1 MPSQRHDVTLRDAV
15 LDACLA
21 AARVGA
27 DYVSARSRDVAT
39 IDWQEKSPTDFV
51 SEVDVGAESRIAE
64 VLLRRFSDARIVG
77 EELTPSATG
86 TGGLAFI
93 VDPLDGTTNF
103 LHGYPE
109 YAVSIGALVGE
120 TLLAGVVVDVPRGR
134 TYAAAAGGGA
144 FCAGARLSVST
155 ISNPRRALIGT
166 GFPFKHP
173 EHVAPYLPQ
182 FARVVAATAGVRRA
196 GSAALDLAHVACGHF
211 DAFWELM
218 LAPWDIAA
226 GILLVR
232 EAGGR
237 VTDLQGA
244 EAAPS
249 HTPLLASNG
258 VLHDWMQRQLDG

>member
-1 MPSQRHDVTLRDAV
+1 MTLRDSV

-21 AARVGA
+21 AARTGA
-27 DYVSARSRDVAT
+27 DYIRARSRDLAT
-39 IDWQEKSPTDFV
+39 IDWQEKSRADFV
-51 SEVDVGAESRIAE
+51 SEVDVGAESRIAD
-64 VLLRRFSDARIVG
+64 VLLTRFADARIVG
-77 EELTPSATG
+77 EELTPTVTG
-86 TGGLAFI
+86 ADGLVFI

-120 TLLAGVVVDVPRGR
+120 TLLAGVVLEVPGGT
-134 TYAAAAGGGA
+134 TYWASARGGA
-144 FCAGARLSVST
+144 FCDGQRLAVST
-155 ISNPRRALIGT
+155 ITDPGRALIGT

-173 EHVAPYLPQ
+173 ELVVPYLPQ

-237 VTDLQGA
+237 VTDLRGV
-244 EAAPS
+244 EAAPA
-249 HTPLLASNG
+249 HTPLVASNG
-258 VLHDWMQRQLDG
+258 VLHDWMLAQVDD

>member
-1 MPSQRHDVTLRDAV
+1 MPSQRHDPSLRDAV

-21 AARVGA
+21 AAREGA
-27 DYVSARSRDVAT
+27 EHVRSRSRDLAT
-39 IDWQEKSPTDFV
+39 IDWQEKSRADFV

-64 VLLRRFSDARIVG
+64 ILHARFPEARILG
-77 EELTPSATG
+77 EELTPTATRSD
-86 TGGLAFI
+86 GLTFI

-109 YAVSIGALVGE
+109 YAVSIGALQGDA
-120 TLLAGVVVDVPRGR
+120 LLAGVVLEIPQNV
-134 TYAAAAGGGA
+134 TYAASAGGGA
-144 FCAGARLSVST
+144 FRDGERLSVSS
-155 ISNPRRALIGT
+155 ISDPGRALIGT

-182 FARVVAATAGVRRA
+182 IARIVAATAGVRRA

-237 VTDLQGA
+237 VTDLDGA
-244 EAAPS
+244 EATPS
-249 HTPLLASNG
+249 HTPLLASNS
-258 VLHDWMQRQLDG
+258 VLHDWMQAQIHG